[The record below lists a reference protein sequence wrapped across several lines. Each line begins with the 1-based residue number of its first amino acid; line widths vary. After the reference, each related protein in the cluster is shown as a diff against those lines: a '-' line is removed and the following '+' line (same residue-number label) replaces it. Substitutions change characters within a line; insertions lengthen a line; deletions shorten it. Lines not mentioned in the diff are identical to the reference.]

1 MHYAA
6 IALTGRC
13 GVVLAVMFASAS
25 TQESGLTSTRRNL
38 MPVPEAVRFRGAP
51 LPIDRTFT
59 VALRGPAG
67 PADPRVQR
75 AASRFLERLG
85 RQTGIPVPIK
95 VELDPAHA
103 TLLIEHFESV
113 PEVQR
118 AIEDESYT
126 LEVDAA
132 GAALRAPTPYGV
144 LRGIETFL
152 QLVEVDAPPAS
163 AAGVDRASTMTN
175 LEPEPKDFIVPGVEI
190 HDVPRFPWR
199 GLLIDPGRHYLS
211 INVMKRNLDA
221 MAAVKLN
228 VLHWHLSEDQ
238 GFRVESRV
246 FPKLHKFGSGGYY
259 YTQEEI
265 RDLIAYA
272 HDRGIR
278 VMPEFDMPGHA
289 TSWFVGYSE
298 LASAPGPYEI
308 IETWGIQDPA
318 MDPTRDETYEF
329 LAAFVAEMAE
339 LFPDRYFHI
348 GGDEVNGN
356 QWNTNPDIQEFIIE
370 QGLEDNHGLQSSF
383 NRHLQK
389 ILTKHGKKMVGWD
402 EIMHPDLSP
411 DIVVQSWRGP
421 EVLAQGAR
429 LGFQGILSNGYYIDL
444 MYPAEQHYAVDPLGD
459 QTSML
464 TAEQRTR
471 ILGGEATMWGEYV
484 VDETIDSRIWPR
496 TAAIA
501 ERLWSPAYVTEVDD
515 MYRRLEITSRWLEWV
530 GVTHRSGYPVML
542 ARLSAGHPIG
552 PLRTLT
558 DLLEPLKG
566 YRRGRTRTYNRF
578 TPLNRLVDAARAE
591 STQARDFGAL
601 VDKYLASDGNRTED
615 LRLRIEEQFLVWRD
629 NHPAVVTITAA
640 STMLPEAEA
649 LSGQLRIT
657 AEVGLA
663 ALRDIDATTPTGDR
677 EYDARLLML
686 ERGETSQGALQLMVV
701 EHVRR
706 LVDAAHT
713 HH

>member
-1 MHYAA
+1 
-6 IALTGRC
+6 
-13 GVVLAVMFASAS
+13 
-25 TQESGLTSTRRNL
+25 
-38 MPVPEAVRFRGAP
+38 MPVPESVRFRGTP

-59 VALRGPAG
+59 VALRGPSG
-67 PADPRVQR
+67 PASPRVYR
-75 AASRFLERLG
+75 AALRLLERLG
-85 RQTGIPVPIK
+85 RQTGIPIPI
-95 VELDPAHA
+95 ETSLGSARA

-113 PEVQR
+113 PGVQR
-118 AIEDESYT
+118 AIEEESYT

-152 QLVEVDAPPAS
+152 QLVEVAVPATAV
-163 AAGVDRASTMTN
+163 AAVDRPSTIPD
-175 LEPEPKDFIVPGVEI
+175 LEPEPEDFIVPGVEI
-190 HDVPRFPWR
+190 RDVPRFPWR
-199 GLLIDPGRHYLS
+199 GLLIDPGRHFLS
-211 INVMKRNLDA
+211 VDVMKRNLDA

-238 GFRVESRV
+238 GFRVESRI
-246 FPKLHKFGSGGYY
+246 FPKLHELGSGGFY
-259 YTQEEI
+259 YTQDEI
-265 RDLIAYA
+265 QDLVAYGR
-272 HDRGIR
+272 DRGIR

-289 TSWFVGYSE
+289 TSWFVGYPE

-308 IETWGIQDPA
+308 IETWGIQDPS

-329 LAAFVAEMAE
+329 LEAFIAEMAA
-339 LFPDRYFHI
+339 LFPDNYFHI

-356 QWNTNPDIQEFIIE
+356 QWNGNPDIQAFISE
-370 QGLEDNHGLQSSF
+370 QGLEDNHGLQSFF
-383 NRHLQK
+383 NRRLQK

-411 DIVVQSWRGP
+411 NIVVQSWRGP
-421 EVLAQGAR
+421 EMLAQGAR

-464 TAEQRTR
+464 TAEQRAR

-501 ERLWSPAYVTEVDD
+501 ERFWSPAYVSEVDD
-515 MYRRLEITSRWLEWV
+515 MYRRLKTTSRWLEWV
-530 GVTHRSGYPVML
+530 GVTHLSGYPVML
-542 ARLSAGHPIG
+542 ARLSAGSPIE

-566 YRRGRTRTYNRF
+566 YQRGRTRVYSRF
-578 TPLNRLVDAARAE
+578 TPLNRLVDAVRPE
-591 STQARDFGAL
+591 SIQARGFGVL
-601 VDKYLASDGNRTED
+601 VDEYLESDSNRADD
-615 LRLRIEEQFLVWRD
+615 LRLRIEKQLVNWSD
-629 NHPAVVTITAA
+629 NHQVLFATTAS

-649 LSGQLRIT
+649 LSAQLRIT
-657 AEVGLA
+657 AETGLA
-663 ALRDIDATTPTGDR
+663 ALRDIDSGTPTGNSD
-677 EYDARLLML
+677 YAASLSILANAD
-686 ERGETSQGALQLMVV
+686 TTHGALHLVVV

-706 LVDAAHT
+706 LVEAAYAHRW
-713 HH
+713 

>member
-1 MHYAA
+1 M
-6 IALTGRC
+6 
-13 GVVLAVMFASAS
+13 VLAVVFASAS
-25 TQESGLTSTRRNL
+25 IQGPDLTSIRRNL
-38 MPVPEAVRFRGAP
+38 MPVPESVRFRGTP

-59 VALRGPAG
+59 VALRGPSG
-67 PADPRVQR
+67 PASPRVYR
-75 AASRFLERLG
+75 AALRLLERLG
-85 RQTGIPVPIK
+85 RQTGIPIPI
-95 VELDPAHA
+95 ETSLGSARA

-113 PEVQR
+113 PGVQR
-118 AIEDESYT
+118 AIEEESYT

-152 QLVEVDAPPAS
+152 QLVEVAVPATAV
-163 AAGVDRASTMTN
+163 AAVDRPSTIPD
-175 LEPEPKDFIVPGVEI
+175 LEPEPEDFIVPGVEI
-190 HDVPRFPWR
+190 RDVPRFPWR
-199 GLLIDPGRHYLS
+199 GLLIDPGRHFLS
-211 INVMKRNLDA
+211 IDVMKRNLDA

-238 GFRVESRV
+238 GFRVESRI
-246 FPKLHKFGSGGYY
+246 FPKLHELGSGGFY
-259 YTQEEI
+259 YTQDEI
-265 RDLIAYA
+265 QDLVAYGR
-272 HDRGIR
+272 DRGIR

-289 TSWFVGYSE
+289 TSWFVGYPE

-308 IETWGIQDPA
+308 IETWGIQDPS

-329 LAAFVAEMAE
+329 LEAFIAEMAA
-339 LFPDRYFHI
+339 LFPDNYFHI

-356 QWNTNPDIQEFIIE
+356 QWNGNPDIQAFISE
-370 QGLEDNHGLQSSF
+370 QGLEDNHGLQSFF
-383 NRHLQK
+383 NRRLQK

-411 DIVVQSWRGP
+411 NIVVQSWRGP
-421 EVLAQGAR
+421 EMLAQGAR

-464 TAEQRTR
+464 TAEQRAR

-501 ERLWSPAYVTEVDD
+501 ERFWSPAYVSEVDD
-515 MYRRLEITSRWLEWV
+515 MYRRLKTTSRWLEWV
-530 GVTHRSGYPVML
+530 GVTHLSGYPVML
-542 ARLSAGHPIG
+542 ARLSAGSPIE

-566 YRRGRTRTYNRF
+566 YQRGRTRVYSRF
-578 TPLNRLVDAARAE
+578 TPLNRLVDAVRPE
-591 STQARDFGAL
+591 SIQARGFGVL
-601 VDKYLASDGNRTED
+601 VDEYLESDSNRADD
-615 LRLRIEEQFLVWRD
+615 LRLRIEKQLVNWRD
-629 NHPAVVTITAA
+629 NHQVLFATTAS

-649 LSGQLRIT
+649 LSAQLRIT
-657 AEVGLA
+657 AETGLA
-663 ALRDIDATTPTGDR
+663 ALRDIDSGTPTGNSD
-677 EYDARLLML
+677 YAASLSILANAD
-686 ERGETSQGALQLMVV
+686 TTHGALHLVVV

-706 LVDAAHT
+706 LVEAAYAHRW
-713 HH
+713 

>member
-421 EVLAQGAR
+421 EVLTQGAR

>member
-1 MHYAA
+1 MV
-6 IALTGRC
+6 LT
-13 GVVLAVMFASAS
+13 VIFASAS
-25 TQESGLTSTRRNL
+25 IQGPDLTSIRRNL
-38 MPVPEAVRFRGAP
+38 MPVPESVRFRGTP

-59 VALRGPAG
+59 VALRGPSG
-67 PADPRVQR
+67 PASPRVYR
-75 AASRFLERLG
+75 AALRLLERLG
-85 RQTGIPVPIK
+85 RQTGIPIPI
-95 VELDPAHA
+95 ETSLGSDRA

-113 PEVQR
+113 PGVQR

-152 QLVEVDAPPAS
+152 QLVEVAVPATAV
-163 AAGVDRASTMTN
+163 AAVDRPSTIPD
-175 LEPEPKDFIVPGVEI
+175 LEPEPEDFIVPGVEI
-190 HDVPRFPWR
+190 RDVPRFPWR
-199 GLLIDPGRHYLS
+199 GLLIDPGRHFLS
-211 INVMKRNLDA
+211 IDAMKRNLDA

-238 GFRVESRV
+238 GFRVESRI
-246 FPKLHKFGSGGYY
+246 FPKLHELGSGGFYY
-259 YTQEEI
+259 RQDEI
-265 RDLIAYA
+265 QDLVAYGR
-272 HDRGIR
+272 DRGIR

-289 TSWFVGYSE
+289 TSWFVGYPE

-308 IETWGIQDPA
+308 IETWGIQDPS

-329 LAAFVAEMAE
+329 LEAFIAEMAA
-339 LFPDRYFHI
+339 LFPDNYFHI

-356 QWNTNPDIQEFIIE
+356 QWNGNPDIQAFISE
-370 QGLEDNHGLQSSF
+370 QGLEDNHGLQSFF
-383 NRHLQK
+383 NRRLQK

-411 DIVVQSWRGP
+411 NIVVQSWRGP
-421 EVLAQGAR
+421 EMLAQGAR

-459 QTSML
+459 QTSTL
-464 TAEQRTR
+464 TAEQRAR

-501 ERLWSPAYVTEVDD
+501 ERFWSPAYVSEVDD
-515 MYRRLEITSRWLEWV
+515 MYRRLKTTSRWLEWV
-530 GVTHRSGYPVML
+530 GVTHLSGYPAML
-542 ARLSAGHPIG
+542 ARLSVGRPIE

-566 YRRGRTRTYNRF
+566 YRRGRTRAYSRF
-578 TPLNRLVDAARAE
+578 TPLNRLVDAARPE
-591 STQARDFGAL
+591 SIQAREFGIL
-601 VDKYLASDGNRTED
+601 IDEYLESGSNRIDD
-615 LRLRIEEQFLVWRD
+615 LRLRIEKQLVNWRD
-629 NHPAVVTITAA
+629 NHQSILAITAS

-649 LSGQLRIT
+649 LSAQLRIT
-657 AEVGLA
+657 AETGLT
-663 ALRDIDATTPTGDR
+663 ALRDLDSGTLTGDSD
-677 EYDARLLML
+677 YAARLSLL
-686 ERGETSQGALQLMVV
+686 ANADTTHGALQLVVV

-706 LVDAAHT
+706 LVEAAHT
-713 HH
+713 RRW